1 MYFRH
6 SCFVPWIYVKSY
18 ASYTPL
24 CIPKTID
31 QGCHL
36 IANINSLKA
45 MVVRQ
50 YIFARLPCDHPSI
63 NYHHFPISETR
74 VNRLCLNTQMR
85 ESIVYQYIMLIPYLL
100 YVSHQSLSDRMYF
113 WKWLYR
119 TYTIVGRK
127 AYISI
132 VVSFYSKNIFL
143 FNLNLFSLV
152 RCFVYIIF
160 ISNDDDNN
168 GINKLFLVNK

>member
-1 MYFRH
+1 MYFVILISFRW
-6 SCFVPWIYVKSY
+6 PTWNRMLLIR
-18 ASYTPL
+18 L
-24 CIPKTID
+24 CAFLTID

-50 YIFARLPCDHPSI
+50 YIFARLPCDRKHKLSS
-63 NYHHFPISETR
+63 FPNFENR

-85 ESIVYQYIMLIPYLL
+85 ESIVYQYIMLIPNLL
-100 YVSHQSLSDRMYF
+100 HVSHQSLSDQMYF
-113 WKWLYR
+113 WKWLYL

-132 VVSFYSKNIFL
+132 VVSFYPSQNIF
-143 FNLNLFSLV
+143 FIKFE
-152 RCFVYIIF
+152 IIYSCTMF
-160 ISNDDDNN
+160 
-168 GINKLFLVNK
+168 GIYHTHF